1 MMKHLMTVENDEGKM
16 PRKKGMFDKRK
27 VPSMHMG
34 SHMGS
39 YRRGLEAHMETMM
52 PTPKK
57 RRIEMADRT
66 TTNGNFNTMT
76 GTDELAGCGELIGPR
91 SAQGLVVIKAQF
103 EPEANPKVLPAFTLA
118 FAKSQQSGGVVHID
132 NYDSARPTAKV
143 IGITLEDALDATKL
157 MDEHASRRTVAI
169 AVGGVVA
176 LHCPPAFAKEFVFGD
191 PVYISS
197 NSIHSTVFQGIP
209 MRVPSWN
216 KEPSDKMYNCRIGTF
231 VEQVDARSGGIRLKL
246 DIGVWEGNNGYV
258 KTGNDEVA
266 PSESPKDF
274 ADNAGYTEQQKKFET
289 NNVADQSVATQQRY
303 LSGMGTL
310 GKTMAV
316 LLTGLVSVYG
326 AVLAGAAVNKGTFY
340 RTMANLFK
348 SAKTDP
354 AFAEAFAATENV
366 GGNDDIVKA
375 FLDLAKMNNPAGSS
389 WNYPFRILGT
399 YAKIVAGKQF
409 GTANNIVVGAT
420 PQIQILP
427 DAGLNSLLL
436 LPEEETADFI
446 EGILS
451 NLDPQTDA
459 GAASIVGAADPGVGP
474 GVGFDSI
481 TRFDD
486 WDESELADAI
496 EYDDTADAFTA
507 EIPDDKLGNVKEYT
521 PEQMG
526 AMFQTGLVTDE
537 DVVRGSFDLE
547 NIKAIAT
554 EFATNA
560 AAGAINGVYLIGGTS
575 AAAYIAANASSYA
588 ELGSSVVTALL
599 GVA

>member
-1 MMKHLMTVENDEGKM
+1 MKMDRFMMVDDGAGRHGMFEKDKM
-16 PRKKGMFDKRK
+16 P
-27 VPSMHMG
+27 SMYMD

-39 YRRGLEAHMETMM
+39 CRRGLEAHQETMM
-52 PTPKK
+52 PPRK
-57 RRIEMADRT
+57 RPRVQKADRI
-66 TTNGNFNTMT
+66 TTNGNFVTMT
-76 GTDELAGCGELIGPR
+76 GIDVAGCGELIGPR

-103 EPEANPKVLPAFTLA
+103 EPETGPKVLPAFTLA

-132 NYDSARPTAKV
+132 NYDSARLTAKV
-143 IGITLEDALDATKL
+143 IGVTLEDALDATKL

-197 NSIHSTVFQGIP
+197 NVAHSTVFQGIP

-258 KTGNDEVA
+258 MTGGDEVV
-266 PSESPKDF
+266 PTVSPADF

-289 NNVADQSVATQQRY
+289 NNVADQSVATQQKY

-348 SAKTDP
+348 SAKTDA
-354 AFAEAFAATENV
+354 AFAEAFAATENL

-420 PQIQILP
+420 PQIQNLP

-436 LPEEETADFI
+436 LPEEETGDFI
-446 EGILS
+446 RGILS
-451 NLDPQTDA
+451 NLDPRTDA
-459 GAASIVGAADPGVGP
+459 GAASIVGAAEPGVGP
-474 GVGFDSI
+474 NMGA
-481 TRFDD
+481 DD
-486 WDESELADAI
+486 WDESDLADAI

-507 EIPDDKLGNVKEYT
+507 EIPDDLLGNVKEYT
-521 PEQMG
+521 PEQIG
-526 AMFQTGLVTDE
+526 AMYSTGLVTDE
-537 DVVRGSFDLE
+537 DVNRGSFDLA
-547 NIKAIAT
+547 NIKTIAT

-575 AAAYIAANASSYA
+575 AAAYIAANASAYA